1 MSDPSQFALEIVTPE
16 GRLAAVE
23 VELVEFPSGAGELGI
38 YAGHT
43 PLLVALGVGELRVY
57 LRDEIQTYAVAGG
70 YVEARQ
76 DFVRIAAI
84 FAAADEEALRID
96 QACQRAQ
103 TALETAAAEPPSVI
117 QAELADLRL
126 EMAKMAEDRRK
137 KRGARGR

>member
-1 MSDPSQFALEIVTPE
+1 MLNPSQFALEIVTPE
-16 GRLAAVE
+16 GRLTTAE
-23 VELVEFPSGAGELGI
+23 VDLVEFPSSAGDLGI

-57 LRDEIQTYAVAGG
+57 LRDEVQTYAVAGG
-70 YVEARQ
+70 CVQARP

-84 FAAADEEALRID
+84 FASPGEEESRIE

-103 TALETAAAEPPSVI
+103 AALETAANEPAAVI

-126 EMAKMAEDRRK
+126 EMVKMAEDRRK
-137 KRGARGR
+137 KRNPRGR

>member
-1 MSDPSQFALEIVTPE
+1 MPNPSLFVLEIVTPE
-16 GRLAAVE
+16 GRLAAAE

-57 LRDEIQTYAVAGG
+57 LKDEIQTYAVAGG
-70 YVEARQ
+70 YVQARP

-84 FAAADEEALRID
+84 FASAGEEESRIE

-103 TALETAAAEPPSVI
+103 TALETAANEPPAVI

-126 EMAKMAEDRRK
+126 EMAKIAEDRRK
-137 KRGARGR
+137 KRAVRSR